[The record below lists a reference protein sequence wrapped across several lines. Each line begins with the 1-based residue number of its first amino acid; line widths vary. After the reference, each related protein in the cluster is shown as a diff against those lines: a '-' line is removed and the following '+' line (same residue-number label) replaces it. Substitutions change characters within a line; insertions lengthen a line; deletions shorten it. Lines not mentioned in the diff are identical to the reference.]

1 MADRSFGPTVLV
13 GVLGAGLVAV
23 TGHRPWLE
31 VSATGTGG
39 GQGAI
44 DWFAQNN
51 PGLGEM
57 PAAGA
62 LGLVALASWGVVL
75 VSRGTWRRVVAALGL
90 VATMGVAATWV
101 TGALT
106 LRDDVE
112 ARVVSADLAAG
123 WQLDWTSAFVLSGV
137 AVLLLLPAHGVAV
150 VRAPRWPA
158 MSSRYDSPA
167 ARKDAA
173 VAPTSPDDDEVD
185 PADVW
190 RAIDEGRDPTA

>member
-1 MADRSFGPTVLV
+1 MLA
-13 GVLGAGLVAV
+13 GVLGAGVVSAA
-23 TGHRPWLE
+23 GHRPWLE
-31 VSATGTGG
+31 VSAAGT
-39 GQGAI
+39 GQGAV

-90 VATMGVAATWV
+90 LASVGVAAVWV

-106 LRDDVE
+106 LRDDVA

-123 WQLDWTSAFVLSGV
+123 WHLGWTSAFVLSGL
-137 AVLLLLPAHGVAV
+137 AVLLLLPAHVVAV
-150 VRAPRWPA
+150 LRAPRWPA
-158 MSSRYDSPA
+158 MGSRYDSPA
-167 ARKDAA
+167 ARSGPAPA
-173 VAPTSPDDDEVD
+173 PVVAEDSEVD